1 MRSKAS
7 TFWVGAFVLLG
18 VAAGVGAVL
27 AFGSGRLFR
36 ETVRYVMF
44 FGGAVNGLQEGAPVT
59 FRGVKVGSVTDIVV
73 AVAGD
78 GQVRI
83 PVYVELEPES
93 LRGRS
98 GRSVVDMHR
107 HMDELVEQGLRAQL
121 ELQSLVTGQLMV
133 QLDFFP
139 DEPPRLVG
147 GDLSLP
153 ELPTKQSGMQ
163 RFSESVQQID
173 IGAIAERMLNAL
185 EGIDAIVNSPQ
196 MREGVTDAAATL
208 KDLRVIAA
216 ELKATTGPAAS
227 ELRQT
232 GASLRELVE
241 QINERVGPLLAEIE
255 STTEQSRLL
264 VASINASVDR
274 LTPQVE
280 EGLKSTTAFLEHAG
294 RQLDLEKGPAAELV
308 ANLTKASE
316 SLEGALQQTRQTL
329 AALEASAGPGS
340 PLQTE
345 VTALV
350 AEVRETVG
358 SLRELTD
365 YLQRHPEALVRGKG
379 KPDREDR

>member
-1 MRSKAS
+1 
-7 TFWVGAFVLLG
+7 
-18 VAAGVGAVL
+18 
-27 AFGSGRLFR
+27 
-36 ETVRYVMF
+36 
-44 FGGAVNGLQEGAPVT
+44 
-59 FRGVKVGSVTDIVV
+59 
-73 AVAGD
+73 
-78 GQVRI
+78 
-83 PVYVELEPES
+83 
-93 LRGRS
+93 
-98 GRSVVDMHR
+98 MHR